1 MTAWALGGLR
11 RDSSAIA
18 ASDPLSGKRHLS
30 APPHRANQTFP
41 NYNFRVL
48 SDFKG
53 LQCKKFGNALFPVL
67 LGCDQPFALYA
78 RTSPSPRNC
87 RSASA
92 ARRRKR
98 AGVAMTFRS
107 PSSIVHIAGL
117 RMVREGANMDDQTI
131 DASELDELQAAYKAA
146 VEKWIAAIGEEE
158 ALASVNHNVAE
169 IDQWEAAH
177 FKEDELR
184 EVVLEAK
191 KQYEDALRRK
201 FFNF

>member
-1 MTAWALGGLR
+1 
-11 RDSSAIA
+11 
-18 ASDPLSGKRHLS
+18 
-30 APPHRANQTFP
+30 
-41 NYNFRVL
+41 
-48 SDFKG
+48 
-53 LQCKKFGNALFPVL
+53 
-67 LGCDQPFALYA
+67 
-78 RTSPSPRNC
+78 
-87 RSASA
+87 
-92 ARRRKR
+92 
-98 AGVAMTFRS
+98 
-107 PSSIVHIAGL
+107 
-117 RMVREGANMDDQTI
+117 MDDQTI

-146 VEKWIAAIGEEE
+146 VEKWIAAIREEE